1 MQREW
6 LILIRMGTNK
16 FHELTDAEIA
26 NLKDENS
33 RYD

>member
-1 MQREW
+1 MQSEW
-6 LILIRMGTNK
+6 LIFIRMGTSK
-16 FHELTDAEIA
+16 FHELIDAEIA